1 MRFLFQH
8 VRCKRSYHILQLSY
22 FSWKKL
28 CSLLRIIR
36 LVSLFVS
43 STLLISKQLLSSLSG
58 YLLKVYY
65 FQWKLFLQSQKT
77 LKKWIAFHL
86 AMVQSIP
93 SVVKPIETDVPMI
106 LSEVSISTPHTS
118 VACRSHKTCRCVR
131 CLSRYGHLGAKTR
144 KNYIHSPMA
153 MFSSPLN
160 TSISQSGVKSFPDQ
174 SFNTIASEDVSFR
187 YSRETEGAR
196 NDSFSFLSRNSQNP
210 NRSSIN
216 PPIVV
221 MESTCTATEHLKVY
235 LRIDRPLF
243 SSLLV
248 SHQIDHRTD

>member
-8 VRCKRSYHILQLSY
+8 VRCERSYRVLQLSY

-36 LVSLFVS
+36 LVSLCVS
-43 STLLISKQLLSSLSG
+43 SILLISKQLLSSLSG
-58 YLLKVYY
+58 YLLKVY
-65 FQWKLFLQSQKT
+65 FSQWRLFIQSQKT

-86 AMVQSIP
+86 ALVRSLP
-93 SVVKPIETDVPMI
+93 SVVKPIETDVQII
-106 LSEVSISTPHTS
+106 LSEAILSTPRTG

-144 KNYIHSPMA
+144 KNYTHSPMA
-153 MFSSPLN
+153 MFSSPHS
-160 TSISQSGVKSFPDQ
+160 TSISQSGGRSFLDQ
-174 SFNTIASEDVSFR
+174 SFNTIASGDVPFR
-187 YSRETEGAR
+187 YSIEPEGAT
-196 NDSFSFLSRNSQNP
+196 NESFSFLSRNSHKS
-210 NRSSIN
+210 NRNSMN

-235 LRIDRPLF
+235 LLLIVPYF
-243 SSLLV
+243 PLLV
-248 SHQIDHRTD
+248 SHQIDH